1 MHFCVVYCAAIAI
14 PAGRDC
20 QTFNVYI
27 REIKMTIPSKIQA
40 VYEKSTRLFTT
51 HEVEAA
57 LDRMAIDIH
66 QQLHDKNPIIMCV
79 MIGGLVPLGNL
90 LPRLD
95 FPLEVDYVH
104 ATRYCGEINAGEL
117 HWKVKPSCDLRD
129 RTVLIVDDIL
139 DGGMTLAAIVEEVKA
154 MGAAVV
160 QTAVL
165 VDKHHKRVEN
175 GLKNAD
181 FVGLQVDDHYIFG
194 YGMDYN
200 EYLRNAPG
208 IFVVA
213 PEHE

>member
-1 MHFCVVYCAAIAI
+1 
-14 PAGRDC
+14 
-20 QTFNVYI
+20 
-27 REIKMTIPSKIQA
+27 MTIPGKIQD
-40 VYEKSTRLFTT
+40 VYKKSTRLFSTE
-51 HEVEAA
+51 EVEAA

-66 QQLHDKNPIIMCV
+66 QQLHDQNPVLLCV

-104 ATRYCGEINAGEL
+104 ATRYRGEL
-117 HWKVKPSCDLRD
+117 TGGEVHWKVRPSTDLKD

-139 DGGMTLAAIVEEVKA
+139 DGGITLAVIVEEVKKL
-154 MGAAVV
+154 GAKAVL
-160 QTAVL
+160 TAVL
-165 VDKHHKRVEN
+165 VDKYQKRVEN

-181 FVGLQVDDHYIFG
+181 FVGLQIEDHYIFG

-213 PEHE
+213 PEHG

>member
-1 MHFCVVYCAAIAI
+1 
-14 PAGRDC
+14 
-20 QTFNVYI
+20 
-27 REIKMTIPSKIQA
+27 MTIPSKIQD
-40 VYEKSTRLFTT
+40 VYKKSTRLFTT
-51 HEVEAA
+51 EEVEAA

-66 QQLHDKNPIIMCV
+66 QQLHDTNPVLLCV

-104 ATRYCGEINAGEL
+104 ATRYRGEITGGEL
-117 HWKVKPSCDLRD
+117 HWKVRPSTNLTD

-139 DGGMTLAAIVEEVKA
+139 DGGITLAAIVAEVKA
-154 MGAAVV
+154 MGAKTVL
-160 QTAVL
+160 TAVL
-165 VDKHHKRVEN
+165 VDKYQKRVEN

-181 FVGLQVDDHYIFG
+181 FVGLQIEDHYIFG

-213 PEHE
+213 PEHG

>member
-1 MHFCVVYCAAIAI
+1 MSIPKKIKEVY
-14 PAGRDC
+14 
-20 QTFNVYI
+20 
-27 REIKMTIPSKIQA
+27 K
-40 VYEKSTRLFTT
+40 KSSCLFTT

-57 LDRMAIDIH
+57 LDRMAIRIH
-66 QQLHDKNPIIMCV
+66 EDLSEENPIIVCV

-104 ATRYCGEINAGEL
+104 ATRYRGDLTGKDL
-117 HWKVKPSCDLRD
+117 HWKVRNSIDVTD
-129 RTVLIVDDIL
+129 RTVLVVDDIL
-139 DGGMTLAAIVEEVKA
+139 DGGITLAAIVEDMQKQGAKSVK
-154 MGAAVV
+154 
-160 QTAVL
+160 TAVL

-175 GLKNAD
+175 GLQNAD
-181 FVGLQVDDHYIFG
+181 YVGLICDDYYIFG

-213 PEHE
+213 PEHDVK

>member
-1 MHFCVVYCAAIAI
+1 
-14 PAGRDC
+14 
-20 QTFNVYI
+20 
-27 REIKMTIPSKIQA
+27 MTIPEKIKT
-40 VYEKSTRLFTT
+40 VYEKSTCLFTT
-51 HEVEAA
+51 KEVEAA
-57 LDRMAIDIH
+57 LDRMAIKIH
-66 QQLHDKNPIIMCV
+66 QQLNDKNPVLLCV

-104 ATRYCGEINAGEL
+104 ATRYSGGISGGEL
-117 HWKVKPSCDLRD
+117 HWKVRPSLSLTG

-139 DGGMTLAAIVEEVKA
+139 DGGVTLAAIVEEVKR
-154 MGAAVV
+154 MGAAYVY
-160 QTAVL
+160 TAVL
-165 VDKHHKRVEN
+165 VDKHHKRVEH
-175 GLKNAD
+175 GLKHAD
-181 FVGLQVDDHYIFG
+181 FVGLEVDDHYIFG